1 MRVFTP
7 SSVETHNNRPYPTLQ
22 KKTKIKKNL
31 HPHYMLL
38 SSPVSVCAL
47 TSQRTTLSESHSVTR
62 TSLLISASGLAAAST
77 QTPRSQGPLVHV
89 PVKVSHTP
97 RLATRV

>member
-22 KKTKIKKNL
+22 QKKQKTL

-47 TSQRTTLSESHSVTR
+47 TSQRTTLSESYSVTR
-62 TSLLISASGLAAAST
+62 TSLLISASGLAAVST
-77 QTPRSQGPLVHV
+77 QTPRSQDTLVHV

>member
-7 SSVETHNNRPYPTLQ
+7 SSVQTHNNRPYPTLQ
-22 KKTKIKKNL
+22 KKTKTL

-38 SSPVSVCAL
+38 SSLVSVCAL
-47 TSQRTTLSESHSVTR
+47 TSQRTTLSESYSVTR
-62 TSLLISASGLAAAST
+62 TSLLISASGLAAVCT